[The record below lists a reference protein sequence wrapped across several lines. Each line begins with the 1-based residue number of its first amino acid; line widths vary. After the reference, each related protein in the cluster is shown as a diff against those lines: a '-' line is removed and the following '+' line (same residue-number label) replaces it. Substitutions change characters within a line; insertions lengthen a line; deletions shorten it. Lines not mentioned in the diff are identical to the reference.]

1 MEHPQ
6 DVAASMVTEHFLR
19 ILEIGVGGC
28 RLSLTRLSASAA
40 ASGAVVVAAVAV
52 VAEAVAFAEAYYNI
66 INNLQLTLGRQ
77 PRTHYDC
84 YSAWPFGPYH
94 SSPYSY
100 HFADSLASETD
111 LASYLVDVFVEAFV
125 AVVLAWNGNFAN

>member
-1 MEHPQ
+1 MEHHQ
-6 DVAASMVTEHFLR
+6 DVAASMVTGHFLR
-19 ILEIGVGGC
+19 ILEIEVGGC
-28 RLSLTRLSASAA
+28 HLSLTRLSASAA
-40 ASGAVVVAAVAV
+40 ASGAVAVPAVAV

-66 INNLQLTLGRQ
+66 ISKLQLTLGRQ

-84 YSAWPFGPYH
+84 YSAWLFGPYH

-100 HFADSLASETD
+100 HFADSSSSETD
-111 LASYLVDVFVEAFV
+111 PTYLVDVFVEAFV

>member
-6 DVAASMVTEHFLR
+6 DVAASMVTGHFLR
-19 ILEIGVGGC
+19 ILEIEVGGC

-40 ASGAVVVAAVAV
+40 ASGAVAVAV

-66 INNLQLTLGRQ
+66 ISKLQLTLGRQ

-84 YSAWPFGPYH
+84 YSAWLFGPYH

-100 HFADSLASETD
+100 FASA
-111 LASYLVDVFVEAFV
+111 
-125 AVVLAWNGNFAN
+125 

>member
-6 DVAASMVTEHFLR
+6 DVAASMVTGHFLR
-19 ILEIGVGGC
+19 ILEIEVGGC

-40 ASGAVVVAAVAV
+40 ASDAVVVVVAHADAV
-52 VAEAVAFAEAYYNI
+52 VAEAVAVAEAYYNI
-66 INNLQLTLGRQ
+66 ISKLQLTLGRQ

-84 YSAWPFGPYH
+84 YSACFCEPYH

-100 HFADSLASETD
+100 HFADSSASETD
-111 LASYLVDVFVEAFV
+111 PTYLVD
-125 AVVLAWNGNFAN
+125 